1 MRARVEQTAQPST
14 GVRHDMMTEF
24 GRPLGA
30 PSRRWD
36 VLGASRSSAVR
47 SPVG

>member
-14 GVRHDMMTEF
+14 SVRHDMMTEF
-24 GRPLGA
+24 GHPLGA
-30 PSRRWD
+30 LSHRD

>member
-1 MRARVEQTAQPST
+1 MRARVEQTAQPSS

-24 GRPLGA
+24 GHPPGTL
-30 PSRRWD
+30 SRRD
-36 VLGASRSSAVR
+36 VPGASRSSAVR